1 MFVAFLNNQPLSF
14 MSNQTAT
21 ATPPVAAQR
30 NNYTQAM
37 IIIATLFFIF
47 GFVTWLNSVL
57 IPFLKQA
64 CELTD
69 TVAYLVAFAF
79 YISYVVMAIPS
90 SLILKKIGFPRGMSL
105 GLLTI
110 AVGSIIFIPAAQ
122 MRSYPLFLVG
132 LFTQGA
138 GLALL
143 QTASNPYITILG
155 PIESAAKRISIM
167 GICNKV
173 AGIIGI
179 LVLVKLLF
187 SDTEAVSAKI
197 DTLTGA
203 AREAELD
210 LLAGRLVM
218 PYAIMAGVLVLLAVF
233 VRKSNLPEINQE
245 EDASAE
251 TGGSDKYGRKSV
263 FDIPYL
269 LLGVLSIFLYV
280 GVEVLAIDTLAL
292 YGEYTGLA
300 KDVASHLAIYCLFA
314 FGVGYLLG
322 VSLVPK
328 VISQK
333 NALMICAILGIVFT
347 AGALLTS
354 GMTSIVFIILLSFAH
369 SLMWPG
375 IWPLAINKLGR
386 FTKTGSALLVMGIGG
401 GAILPLV
408 YGGLVDSM
416 GGDRQLPY
424 AIMIPCY
431 LVILYF
437 AASGHKKG
445 LPAS

>member
-1 MFVAFLNNQPLSF
+1 

-21 ATPPVAAQR
+21 AAAPVAAQR
-30 NNYTQAM
+30 NNYAQAM

-69 TVAYLVAFAF
+69 TIAYLVTFAF
-79 YISYVVMAIPS
+79 YVSYVVMAIPS
-90 SLILKKIGFPRGMSL
+90 SVILRKIGFPRGMSL
-105 GLLTI
+105 GLLII
-110 AVGSIIFIPAAQ
+110 AVGSLIFIPAAQ

-132 LFTQGA
+132 LFTQGT

-143 QTASNPYITILG
+143 QTASNPYVTILG

-167 GICNKV
+167 GICNKL

-179 LVLVKLLF
+179 FVLAKLLF

-197 DTLTGA
+197 NTLVGVE
-203 AREAELD
+203 REAELN

-218 PYAIMAGVLVLLAVF
+218 PYAIMAAVLVLLAFF

-245 EDASAE
+245 EDTSEAGAA
-251 TGGSDKYGRKSV
+251 DKYGRKSV
-263 FDIPYL
+263 FEIPYL

-300 KDVASHLAIYCLFA
+300 KDVAAHLAIYCLFA

-322 VSLVPK
+322 VALVPK
-328 VISQK
+328 FLSQK
-333 NALMICAILGIVFT
+333 NALMLCAILGIVFT
-347 AGALLTS
+347 VGALTTS

-401 GAILPLV
+401 GAILPMI
-408 YGGLVDSM
+408 YGGIVDSM
-416 GGDRQLPY
+416 GGDRQIPY

-437 AASGHKKG
+437 AVSGHKKG
-445 LPAS
+445 LPS

>member
-1 MFVAFLNNQPLSF
+1 
-14 MSNQTAT
+14 MSNQTA
-21 ATPPVAAQR
+21 AAPPVAAQR
-30 NNYTQAM
+30 NNYAQAM
-37 IIIATLFFIF
+37 VIIAALFFIF

-57 IPFLKQA
+57 IPFLQQA

-69 TVAYLVAFAF
+69 TVAYLVTFAF

-90 SLILKKIGFPRGMSL
+90 SVILKKIGFPKGMSL
-105 GLLTI
+105 GLLII
-110 AVGSIIFIPAAQ
+110 AAGSLIFIPAAQ

-132 LFTQGA
+132 LFTQGT

-143 QTASNPYITILG
+143 QTASNPYVTILG

-167 GICNKV
+167 GICNKL

-179 LVLVKLLF
+179 FVLAKLLF

-197 DTLTGA
+197 ATLVGA
-203 AREAELD
+203 EREAELD
-210 LLAGRLVM
+210 LLAGRLVV
-218 PYAIMAGVLVLLAVF
+218 PYAVMAGVLVLLAIF
-233 VRKSNLPEINQE
+233 VRRSHLPEINQD
-245 EDASAE
+245 EDAAQA
-251 TGGSDKYGRKSV
+251 GGADKYGRKSV

-269 LLGVLSIFLYV
+269 LIGVLSIFLYV
-280 GVEVLAIDTLAL
+280 GVEVLAIDTLTN
-292 YGEYTGLA
+292 YGTYTGLA

-314 FGVGYLLG
+314 FGVGYMLG
-322 VSLVPK
+322 VALVPK
-328 VISQK
+328 VLSQK
-333 NALMICAILGIVFT
+333 NALMICAIMGIVFT

-375 IWPLAINKLGR
+375 IWPLAIDKLGR

-401 GAILPLV
+401 GAILPLI
-408 YGGLVDSM
+408 YGAIVDAM
-416 GGDRQLPY
+416 GGNRQIPY

-437 AASGHKKG
+437 AVAGHKKG
-445 LPAS
+445 LPAK

>member
-1 MFVAFLNNQPLSF
+1 

-21 ATPPVAAQR
+21 AAPVAAQR
-30 NNYTQAM
+30 NNYAQAM
-37 IIIATLFFIF
+37 VIIAALFFIF

-57 IPFLKQA
+57 IPFLQQA
-64 CELTD
+64 CELTE
-69 TVAYLVAFAF
+69 TVAYLVTFAF

-90 SLILKKIGFPRGMSL
+90 SVILKKIGFPKGMSL
-105 GLLTI
+105 GLLII

-132 LFTQGA
+132 LFTQGT

-143 QTASNPYITILG
+143 QTASNPYVTILG

-179 LVLVKLLF
+179 FVLAKLLF

-197 DTLTGA
+197 STLVGA
-203 AREAELD
+203 EREAELD
-210 LLAGRLVM
+210 LLASRLVM
-218 PYAIMAGVLVLLAVF
+218 PYGIMAVVLILLAVF
-233 VRKSNLPEINQE
+233 VRRSHLPEINQE
-245 EDASAE
+245 EE
-251 TGGSDKYGRKSV
+251 TAGEAGGADKYGRKSV
-263 FDIPYL
+263 FNVPYL
-269 LLGVLSIFLYV
+269 MLGVLSLTMYV
-280 GVEVLAIDTLAL
+280 GVEVLAIDSLTN
-292 YGEYTGLA
+292 YGTYVGLA

-314 FGVGYLLG
+314 FGIGYLLG
-322 VSLVPK
+322 VALVPK
-328 VISQK
+328 YLSQK
-333 NALMICAILGIVFT
+333 NALMICAILGLVFT

-401 GAILPLV
+401 GAILPLI
-408 YGGLVDSM
+408 YGAMVDAM
-416 GGDRQLPY
+416 GGDRQIPY

-437 AASGHKKG
+437 AVAGHKKG
-445 LPAS
+445 LPS